1 MDNAFWN
8 SLVSALG
15 RVLLPRYNRN
25 KKVNSNIQRTT
36 FLLLATWGFWGF
48 SIFGLG
54 FLIYFIIRFN
64 RIDGVCVGILSV
76 CPAAGLLFYVWYR
89 NTYVEITSTYI
100 LRRDFFRLIDKIEY
114 RRIRTFGYH
123 EVKTG
128 GSNFEDGLYLE
139 GPYNEKG
146 YPGDGVQV
154 HNLWANYGYVLGQ
167 LAFRI
172 LNDRWAGPES
182 EEDQA
187 QVKEYVSSGKAR
199 RVCLKYDGMVFP
211 ENDNKLGKEK
221 E

>member
-25 KKVNSNIQRTT
+25 KKVNSEIQRIL
-36 FLLLATWGFWGF
+36 FLLLVVLCFWAL
-48 SIFGLG
+48 SFGS
-54 FLIYFIIRFN
+54 FLCLVYQFIR
-64 RIDGVCVGILSV
+64 GIPFAYQFQAITV
-76 CPAAGLLFYVWYR
+76 VFFFAGLLFYILYR
-89 NTYVEITSTYI
+89 NAYVEITPTYI

-172 LNDRWAGPES
+172 LNDRWADPES

>member
-1 MDNAFWN
+1 MDNSF
-8 SLVSALG
+8 LGPLISALG

-64 RIDGVCVGILSV
+64 RIDGVCVGILLV

-114 RRIRTFGYH
+114 RCIRTFGYH

-172 LNDRWAGPES
+172 LNDRWADPES
-182 EEDQA
+182 EEDQS
-187 QVKEYVSSGKAR
+187 QVKEYASSGKAR